1 MSNGK
6 TVIIILLA
14 GLIKRILS
22 NKLTFLGEPLQV
34 VKAK

>member
-14 GLIKRILS
+14 GVIKRILS
-22 NKLTFLGEPLQV
+22 NKLTFFGEPLQV